1 MDVKNI
7 MLVFLAWVGLQI
19 LGLERDCLRFF
30 WARLYGKQL
39 TDKFDS
45 YETLIAFHE
54 GISFTVK
61 SQANDNNGGILV
73 LTLKTEIEDAGY
85 MWCFAQFGT
94 ICTIWKTW
102 KAPVEECYF

>member
-73 LTLKTEIEDAGY
+73 LTRKTEIEDAGY
-85 MWCFAQFGT
+85 M
-94 ICTIWKTW
+94 
-102 KAPVEECYF
+102 